1 MTKISTDTNPD
12 PAFYQTSVADALAA
26 NKPFVLVFATP
37 KFCQTK
43 TCGPTLD
50 KVKAV
55 AAKHPDVTFI
65 NVEPYLLEDVD
76 GQLQPKLDAKGN
88 LQAAP
93 ATIAYGLADRAVRLR
108 RRWRRQGQVVVR
120 ADLHARGDRRR
131 ADRHQ
136 LALAAAATT
145 SGADRSKPL
154 KIIHSPMSAS
164 QANMNRPPTPCHA
177 LPATVSPSTMPITE
191 ER

>member
-26 NKPFVLVFATP
+26 HKPFVLVFATP

-76 GQLQPKLDAKGN
+76 GQLQPVLDAKGN
-88 LQAAP
+88 LQP
-93 ATIAYGLADRAVRLR
+93 GR
-108 RRWRRQGQVVVR
+108 RR
-120 ADLHARGDRRR
+120 
-131 ADRHQ
+131 
-136 LALAAAATT
+136 
-145 SGADRSKPL
+145 
-154 KIIHSPMSAS
+154 
-164 QANMNRPPTPCHA
+164 RPPTACCPSRSCSSSA
-177 LPATVSPSTMPITE
+177 ATARSRRRSS
-191 ER
+191 